1 MKLDVAELEIL
12 FYHLTE
18 SRVDDALP
26 ALLERS
32 IERNWRV
39 TVQTTTDARCE
50 ALDSHLWTFRADSF
64 LPHGM
69 DKDPHA
75 DLQPILLT
83 SGAANQNKSGVR
95 FVIDGAEPPE
105 LSGYDRVVFMFDG
118 HDDGQLQSARS
129 QWKRLKGEGH
139 TLSYWQQNHDG
150 RWEKKA

>member
-1 MKLDVAELEIL
+1 MAEIR
-12 FYHLTE
+12 FYHLQRTRLE
-18 SRVDDALP
+18 QALP
-26 ALLERS
+26 SLLERVLFDRKQRAVVVAGS
-32 IERNWRV
+32 RERV
-39 TVQTTTDARCE
+39 E
-50 ALDSHLWTFRADSF
+50 ALCAHLWTYQQHSF

-69 DKDPHA
+69 ERDPHP

-83 SGAANQNKSGVR
+83 SGAANQNNAGVR

-118 HDDGQLQSARS
+118 HDDAQVQSARGH
-129 QWKRLKGEGH
+129 WKKLKGEGH